1 MKRLLISL
9 AAFIAVG
16 FPFVLLAQTQCSNG
30 FCQLADTSQ
39 SPLLNQAYQ
48 SNGLANFLNAL
59 FKIAISVGA
68 ILAVLQ
74 ITYAGFLYMSSEAFG
89 EKSHAKE
96 VIGNAVL
103 GLLLLLS
110 VYLILYQINP
120 NLVSLKFLEEVK
132 SDTTTQTQTSGT
144 GQADA
149 GQSSTVQS
157 YNPAAPIQCP
167 PGQHS
172 DSAFGGACV
181 SN

>member
-1 MKRLLISL
+1 MRER
-9 AAFIAVG
+9 AALFAG
-16 FPFVLLAQTQCSNG
+16 AFV
-30 FCQLADTSQ
+30 QLADTTQ

-48 SNGLANFLNAL
+48 SNGLANFVNSL

-74 ITYAGFLYMSSEAFG
+74 ITYAGFLYMSTEAFG

-120 NLVSLKFLEEVK
+120 NLVSLKFLEGI
-132 SDTTTQTQTSGT
+132 TPTNTTQTSST
-144 GQADA
+144 GQSSA
-149 GQSSTVQS
+149 GQASTVQS
-157 YNPAAPIQCP
+157 YDPAAPIQCP

-172 DSAFGGACV
+172 ESAFGGACV